1 MPWIDDKSVTPET
14 SDPAPDLTS
23 SLEKLAELFL
33 NEKRKSRQWGGVLKL
48 IILFYMGIILLS
60 FSSLRLIDFPFSNKS
75 ITAIVRIDGPIISG
89 GLTNATDINDAL
101 TEAFE
106 NGNTAGV
113 ILEINS
119 PGGSP
124 VQAGRIYDHII
135 SLKEEHDL
143 SLYVVVGDICAS
155 GGYYIA
161 SAADHI
167 YVDKASLIGSIGVRM
182 DSFGFTD
189 VLRKIGIE
197 RRSFIAGE
205 NKGFLDPFLPL
216 SAQHAEH
223 AQLLIGEIHEQFIS
237 AVKKGRGERLQ
248 LEQVE
253 LFSGL
258 VWTGAKSI
266 ELGLVDGLGTTLSVS
281 EANIGV
287 VDTKDFTRTDESMGG
302 WVRRLSTTFND
313 VAIFFNT
320 IL

>member
-1 MPWIDDKSVTPET
+1 MPWIDDKSVTPEA

-23 SLEKLAELFL
+23 SVEKLAALYL

-48 IILFYMGIILLS
+48 IILFYIGIILLS
-60 FSSLRLIDFPFSNKS
+60 FSSLRLIDFPFSDKS
-75 ITAIVRIDGPIISG
+75 IAAIVRIEGPIISG

-106 NGNTAGV
+106 NGSTAGV

-135 SLKEEHDL
+135 SLKEKHDL

-189 VLRKIGIE
+189 VLSKIGIE

>member
-1 MPWIDDKSVTPET
+1 MPWIDDKSVTPQT
-14 SDPAPDLTS
+14 PSQPPDLTS
-23 SLEKLAELFL
+23 SLEKLAVLHL
-33 NEKRKSRQWGGVLKL
+33 KEKRKSRQWGGVLKL
-48 IILFYMGIILLS
+48 IILFYVGVMLLS
-60 FSSLRLIDFPFSNKS
+60 FSSLRLIDFPFSGKN
-75 ITAIVRIDGPIISG
+75 IAAIVRIDGPIVSG

-135 SLKEEHDL
+135 SLKEKHNL
-143 SLYVVVGDICAS
+143 PLYVVVGDICAS

-161 SAADHI
+161 SAADEI
-167 YVDKASLIGSIGVRM
+167 YADKASLIGSIGVRM

-189 VLRKIGIE
+189 VLSKTGIE

-216 SAQHAEH
+216 RTQHAEH
-223 AQLLIGEIHEQFIS
+223 AQLLVDEIHEQFIS

-248 LEQVE
+248 LDKVK

-258 VWTGAKSI
+258 VWTGAKSV
-266 ELGLVDGLGTTLSVS
+266 ELGLADGLGTTLSVS
-281 EANIGV
+281 ETSIGV
-287 VDTKDFTRTDESMGG
+287 VDTRDFTRTDESMGS
-302 WVRRLSTTFND
+302 WVRQLSSTFN
-313 VAIFFNT
+313 AFALFFNRM
-320 IL
+320 L

>member
-23 SLEKLAELFL
+23 SVEKLAELFL

-48 IILFYMGIILLS
+48 IILFYIGIILLS
-60 FSSLRLIDFPFSNKS
+60 FSSLRLIDFPFSDKS
-75 ITAIVRIDGPIISG
+75 IAAIVRIEGPIISG
-89 GLTNATDINDAL
+89 GLTNATDINGAL

-106 NGNTAGV
+106 NGSTAGV